1 MAIDANYG
9 AGTDVS
15 TVVAL
20 ASPLLY
26 IIWTQFGLSSKKPTS
41 IAPIAM
47 SLLDILSNKSTLVD
61 LKGHSKDEII
71 EELVDSLEVG
81 AAIADRDKALEAVLE
96 REKIMSTGIGDG
108 IAIPHGKSDAV
119 SQLSAALGIHKR
131 GVNFDALD
139 GEPAF
144 VFFLL
149 VSPANVSGPH
159 IKALAR
165 ISRMLKNDSF
175 KRKLIEADSA
185 EQILGIIE
193 EEEQS
198 HPATG

>member
-1 MAIDANYG
+1 
-9 AGTDVS
+9 
-15 TVVAL
+15 
-20 ASPLLY
+20 
-26 IIWTQFGLSSKKPTS
+26 
-41 IAPIAM
+41 M
-47 SLLDILSNKSTLVD
+47 SLLEILSVRSAIVGLQGET
-61 LKGHSKDEII
+61 KDEII
-71 EELVDSLEVG
+71 EELVSSLEVG
-81 AAIADRDKALEAVLE
+81 AAITDRDKVLEAVLE

-119 SQLSAALGIHKR
+119 VELAAALGIHKR
-131 GVNFDALD
+131 GVDFEALD

-175 KRKLIEADSA
+175 KKKLIEAEAA
-185 EQILGIIE
+185 EQILGVIE
-193 EEEQS
+193 EEEKN
-198 HPATG
+198 HPPAG

>member
-1 MAIDANYG
+1 M
-9 AGTDVS
+9 T
-15 TVVAL
+15 
-20 ASPLLY
+20 
-26 IIWTQFGLSSKKPTS
+26 
-41 IAPIAM
+41 
-47 SLLDILSNKSTLVD
+47 LLDIISLDSTIVGLKSD
-61 LKGHSKDEII
+61 SKEAII
-71 EELVDSLEVG
+71 EELVGCLQLES
-81 AAIADRDKALEAVLE
+81 AITDREKVLQAVLE

-119 SQLSAALGIHKR
+119 VELAAALGIHKR
-131 GVNFDALD
+131 GVDFEALD

-175 KRKLIEADSA
+175 KKKLIEAEAA
-185 EQILGIIE
+185 EQILGVIE
-193 EEEQS
+193 EEEKN
-198 HPATG
+198 HPPAG